1 MVHSINPKTGNPFP
15 TEVLSASVTAP
26 TCMEADAFATALMV
40 MPLGKSR
47 ALIERESNL
56 EAYWIVETEDGT
68 VEELYSS
75 GFSRE

>member
-1 MVHSINPKTGNPFP
+1 
-15 TEVLSASVTAP
+15 
-26 TCMEADAFATALMV
+26 MEADAFATALMV
-40 MPLGKSR
+40 MPLEKSR

-75 GFSRE
+75 SFFQE

>member
-1 MVHSINPKTGNPFP
+1 
-15 TEVLSASVTAP
+15 
-26 TCMEADAFATALMV
+26 MV
-40 MPLGKSR
+40 MPLEKSR

-75 GFSRE
+75 SFFQE